1 MDFLLNLDEIN
12 YDLFRKIKEN
22 KISDFILKF

>member
-1 MDFLLNLDEIN
+1 MNFLLNLDEIN